1 MKTTQETKTGTFVKV
16 AECLYRYDRSG
27 SYFALFKLSGKQKRI
42 NLETKDLALAKRLRD
57 QKRRDLER
65 LDLDQSGVPIRDLVT
80 RYLETRTAKR
90 KEKTIWKIERI
101 LTGLCGYKDETLD
114 KTLGELSADKVTTSI
129 LERCLYHLS
138 DTSTV
143 RTRKEYFREMVRF
156 FKRMVADRVIP
167 HSPADA
173 IDPKEWGR
181 NEEIERLIP
190 NFDQVKAVLHE
201 IRNAPFS
208 DTREESADFLLFMA
222 GAGMGNAEAAA
233 LKVGDIDFEEDVIRI
248 RRVKTGKY
256 FTIPIYQSVRAM
268 LETRTK
274 EKSAV
279 ERVFSVSNIK
289 VGLGAACKRLGLPN
303 FSQRAFRR
311 FFITKL
317 LDDGVDPRVVASWQG
332 HRDAR
337 LVLEIYSKVTDEK
350 KRQELQKVTLS
361 F

>member
-1 MKTTQETKTGTFVKV
+1 MKTPQTTKTGTFVKV

-27 SYFALFKLSGKQKRI
+27 SYFALFKIGGKQKRI

-65 LDLDQSGVPIRDLVT
+65 LDIDQAGVPIRELIK

-90 KEKTIWKIERI
+90 KEKTVWKIERV

-114 KTLGELSADKVTTSI
+114 KYLGDLSADKVTTSI
-129 LERCLYHLS
+129 LERCLYHLTDS
-138 DTSTV
+138 STV

-156 FKRMVADRVIP
+156 FKRMVADRIIT

-173 IDPKEWGR
+173 IDTKEWGR

-190 NFDQVKAVLHE
+190 NLDQVKAVMHE
-201 IRNAPFS
+201 IRTARFS
-208 DTREESADFLLFMA
+208 DTRDESADFLLFMA

-233 LKVGDIDFEEDVIRI
+233 LKVGDVDFQKDEIRI

-256 FTIPIYQSVRAM
+256 FSIPIFSAVREM
-268 LETRTK
+268 LERRCKDKTA
-274 EKSAV
+274 E

-289 VGLGAACKRLGLPN
+289 VSLGAACKRLGIPN

-311 FFITKL
+311 FFITAT
-317 LDDGVDPRVVASWQG
+317 LDAGVDPRVVAAWQG
-332 HRDAR
+332 HKDAR